1 MLDETILQRLAASI
15 TPDDAQRLRIKS
27 RMQRSIEPV
36 SLRRSVEAVSP
47 SSSLRRT
54 LKQRILGALPHAS
67 LAKELRR
74 LQDSVFLSGPRTFSL
89 RQMILGRLAPEP
101 DESFMHGSLKWVASF
116 AVFLL
121 LIRAMPLVFLVP
133 PTKADVGVQ
142 LIPVGHDVSAFIGG
156 VWRNVTT
163 PEVVSGPLMIR
174 TVGDSKATLI
184 LNDDGVIRIGTDT
197 TFKLHDIGDRPQFAH
212 AGPTAT
218 LVRGQIWV
226 LGLLPPVTESISI
239 ETANGSIDINSGS
252 ASIREDSERTTITLY
267 DRGAT
272 FRHDG
277 ETSFLVSGER
287 GIANADGAF
296 SIVKLPVSA
305 FADAFVS
312 QHLEQDAVHRTEI
325 GKLQQERRARMAGIL
340 PTSILYSAKRIA
352 EQVDV
357 LFTLTHDGRMEKRI
371 RQADTRL
378 SEALA
383 LVKEGQNTEA
393 AVPLTEYRDSLVAMA
408 GGTGDNLVKY
418 LLKKHIADA
427 SVSVDPQTS
436 SGKIQLVRSAI
447 VDVSASIP
455 DTALQ
460 SRDIEG
466 YVLVSKLTEINHMIA
481 VQGNLSGALLAYA
494 DVSPYLQALL
504 AQEGGAHPL
513 LQKEATS
520 LLVSTSS
527 LIKQAARDSQ
537 NSIVVAVQTDLD
549 QYLPD
554 EPDTT
559 LVSEAELQGIIDG
572 ILKRI
577 FIFKA
582 PLSRYNQLLH
592 EMSELRGN
600 PNRGTLLRRLYRAL
614 PELGL
619 GEYVLTEIKNFGDEL
634 KGR

>member
-1 MLDETILQRLAASI
+1 MFDETTLQRLAASV
-15 TPDDAQRLRIKS
+15 TPNDALRARVKN
-27 RMQRSIEPV
+27 RMRNAIEPV
-36 SLRRSVEAVSP
+36 SLRRSVAGVQP
-47 SSSLRRT
+47 SSSLR
-54 LKQRILGALPHAS
+54 LK
-67 LAKELRR
+67 LREC
-74 LQDSVFLSGPRTFSL
+74 
-89 RQMILGRLAPEP
+89 ILGRLPLETH
-101 DESFMHGSLKWVASF
+101 DSFMHGSLKWAASF
-116 AVFLL
+116 ALFLL
-121 LIRAMPLVFLVP
+121 VIRMMPLVFLVP

-142 LIPVGHDVSAFIGG
+142 LIPIGNDVSAFIGG
-156 VWRNVTT
+156 VWRNVPT

-174 TVGDSKATLI
+174 TVGESKATLI
-184 LNDDGVIRIGTDT
+184 LNDDGVIRVGNDT

-239 ETANGSIDINSGS
+239 ETVNGSIDINSGS
-252 ASIREDSERTTITLY
+252 ASIREDSGRTTVTLY

-393 AVPLTEYRDSLVAMA
+393 AAPLTEYRDSLVAMA

-494 DVSPYLQALL
+494 DVSPYLQSLL

-527 LIKQAARDSQ
+527 LIKQAAKDSQ

-614 PELGL
+614 PEFGL

-634 KGR
+634 KGK

>member
-1 MLDETILQRLAASI
+1 MFDESILQRLAASV
-15 TPDDAQRLRIKS
+15 TPDDALRLRIKS
-27 RMQRSIEPV
+27 RMQRSIEPLP
-36 SLRRSVEAVSP
+36 LRRSVDAVSP
-47 SSSLRRT
+47 SPSLRQI
-54 LKQRILGALPHAS
+54 LKQR
-67 LAKELRR
+67 
-74 LQDSVFLSGPRTFSL
+74 
-89 RQMILGRLAPEP
+89 ILGRLAPES
-101 DESFMHGSLKWVASF
+101 DESFVHGSLKWVASF

-133 PTKADVGVQ
+133 PTKADIGVQ
-142 LIPVGHDVSAFIGG
+142 IIPIGEDVSAFIGG
-156 VWRNVTT
+156 VWRNVAT
-163 PEVVSGPLMIR
+163 PEVISGPLMVR
-174 TVGDSKATLI
+174 TAGESRATII
-184 LNDDGVIRIGTDT
+184 LNDDGVIRIATNT

-212 AGPTAT
+212 AGPTVT

-226 LGLLPPVTESISI
+226 LGLLPPVAESLSI
-239 ETANGSIDINSGS
+239 ETAHGTVDITSGS
-252 ASIREDSERTTITLY
+252 ASIRDDDERMTIALY

-272 FRHDG
+272 FRHG
-277 ETSFLVSGER
+277 SETSFLVSGER
-287 GIANADGAF
+287 GIANADGTF

-312 QHLEQDAVHRTEI
+312 ENLSQDAVHRVEI
-325 GKLQQERRARMAGIL
+325 GKLQQERRTRMAGIL

-357 LFTLTHDGRMEKRI
+357 LFTLTHDGRTEKRI

-383 LVKEGQNTEA
+383 LVSEGQNTEA
-393 AVPLTEYRDSLVAMA
+393 AAPLTEYRDSLIAMA

-427 SVSVDPQTS
+427 SVSLDPQTS

-447 VDVSASIP
+447 LDVSASIP

-466 YVLVSKLTEINHMIA
+466 YVLVSKLTEINHMIS

-494 DVSPYLQALL
+494 DVSPYLKSLL
-504 AQEGGAHPL
+504 AEEGGAHPL
-513 LQKEATS
+513 LQKEAKS

-527 LIKQAARDSQ
+527 LISDAAKRSQ
-537 NSIVVAVQTDLD
+537 NTVLVAVQTDLD
-549 QYLPD
+549 QYLPP
-554 EPDTT
+554 EPDST
-559 LVSEAELQGIIDG
+559 LATEAELQAVIDG
-572 ILKRI
+572 ILQRI

-582 PLSRYNQLLH
+582 PLSRYNQLLL
-592 EMSELRGN
+592 EMSELKGN

-619 GEYVLTEIKNFGDEL
+619 GEYVLTEIKSFGDEL

>member
-1 MLDETILQRLAASI
+1 MFNETILQRLAASV
-15 TPDDAQRLRIKS
+15 TPNDALRARVKNRI
-27 RMQRSIEPV
+27 RNSIEPV
-36 SLRRSVEAVSP
+36 SLRSSAMAVQP
-47 SSSLRRT
+47 SSSLR
-54 LKQRILGALPHAS
+54 LK
-67 LAKELRR
+67 LREC
-74 LQDSVFLSGPRTFSL
+74 
-89 RQMILGRLAPEP
+89 ILGRLPVES
-101 DESFMHGSLKWVASF
+101 DESFMHGSLKWAASF
-116 AVFLL
+116 AVFLFV
-121 LIRAMPLVFLVP
+121 IRMMPFVFLVP

-142 LIPVGHDVSAFIGG
+142 LLPIGNDVSVFIGG
-156 VWRNVTT
+156 VWRNVPT
-163 PEVVSGPLMIR
+163 PEVISGPLMIR
-174 TVGDSKATLI
+174 TAGESKATLI
-184 LNDDGVIRIGTDT
+184 LNDDGVIRIGIDT
-197 TFKLHDIGDRPQFAH
+197 TFKLHDVGDRPQFAQ

-239 ETANGSIDINSGS
+239 ETANGNIDINSGS
-252 ASIREDSERTTITLY
+252 ASIREDSGRTTATLY

-272 FRHDG
+272 FRHGDDL
-277 ETSFLVSGER
+277 SFLVSGER
-287 GIANADGAF
+287 GIANVDGAF

-357 LFTLTHDGRMEKRI
+357 LFTLTHDGRTEKRI

-393 AVPLTEYRDSLVAMA
+393 AAPLTEYRDSLIAMA

-418 LLKKHIADA
+418 LLKRHIADA
-427 SVSVDPQTS
+427 SVSIDPKTS

-494 DVSPYLQALL
+494 DVSPYLQSLL

-527 LIKQAARDSQ
+527 LIKQAAKDSQ

-549 QYLPD
+549 QYLPA

-559 LVSEAELQGIIDG
+559 LVSEVELQGVIDG
-572 ILKRI
+572 ILRRI

-614 PELGL
+614 PEFGL

-634 KGR
+634 NGR

>member
-1 MLDETILQRLAASI
+1 MLDETTLHRLVASV
-15 TPDDAQRLRIKS
+15 TPNDALRARVKN
-27 RMQRSIEPV
+27 RMRNAIEPV
-36 SLRRSVEAVSP
+36 SLRSSVMAVQP
-47 SSSLRRT
+47 SSSLR
-54 LKQRILGALPHAS
+54 LK
-67 LAKELRR
+67 LREC
-74 LQDSVFLSGPRTFSL
+74 
-89 RQMILGRLAPEP
+89 ILGRLPLETH
-101 DESFMHGSLKWVASF
+101 DSFMHSSLKWAASF
-116 AVFLL
+116 ALFLL
-121 LIRAMPLVFLVP
+121 VVRMMPLMFLVP

-142 LIPVGHDVSAFIGG
+142 LIPVGNDVSAFIGG
-156 VWRNVTT
+156 VWRNVPT

-174 TVGDSKATLI
+174 TAGESRATLI

-239 ETANGSIDINSGS
+239 ETVSGNIDINSGS
-252 ASIREDSERTTITLY
+252 ASIREDSERTTISLY

-272 FRHDG
+272 FRHNG

-287 GIANADGAF
+287 GISNVNGAF

-383 LVKEGQNTEA
+383 LVKEGQSTEA
-393 AVPLTEYRDSLVAMA
+393 AAPLTEYRDSLVAMA

-494 DVSPYLQALL
+494 DVSPYLQSLL
-504 AQEGGAHPL
+504 AEEGGAHPL

-527 LIKQAARDSQ
+527 LIKQAAQDSQ
-537 NSIVVAVQTDLD
+537 NSIVVAVQADLD
-549 QYLPD
+549 QYLPP

-559 LVSEAELQGIIDG
+559 LVSEAELQSVIDG

-582 PLSRYNQLLH
+582 PLSRYNQLLY
-592 EMSELRGN
+592 EMSELKGN

-614 PELGL
+614 PEFGL